1 MDETWGLPLSEI
13 GAMTHWPEQP
23 NPVPPIVEAV
33 RRYLQS
39 GDYNPVHEP
48 GTEPRDYLREL
59 ARNPDIMAKNID
71 QASAFNFGGVM
82 KPIGALGGKL
92 PPNAGVR
99 MGTPEATEL
108 PNAANLN
115 KTPTEQFINEYD
127 ALVRKKA
134 AEINREDFRVVPT
147 QTAGR
152 VPLSEIG
159 NEVPALK
166 VSPSIAEQVKG

>member
-23 NPVPPIVEAV
+23 NPVHPIIEAV

-71 QASAFNFGGVM
+71 QASQFNFGGVT
-82 KPIGALGGKL
+82 KPITALGSGPITAYHGSPHDFDRFDL
-92 PPNAGVR
+92 SR
-99 MGTPEATEL
+99 IGTGEGAQAYGHGL
-108 PNAANLN
+108 
-115 KTPTEQFINEYD
+115 Y
-127 ALVRKKA
+127 
-134 AEINREDFRVVPT
+134 
-147 QTAGR
+147 
-152 VPLSEIG
+152 
-159 NEVPALK
+159 
-166 VSPSIAEQVKG
+166 